1 MFLLIMFL
9 LGAMSISFLCS
20 ILESVLLSTPM
31 SFVTMKEDEG
41 YKAAT
46 LFKKYKSD
54 NSRAI
59 ASILSLNTI
68 AHTIGAAGV
77 GQQSSI
83 VFGSE
88 WFGVVSAV
96 TTILI
101 LIFYRDYS
109 QDTWHREL
117 AQSDGLHGSNH
128 TYTHR
133 LALSRSSCI
142 AVAHTFYFAQ
152 ERRRGGCKSRRGG
165 CHG

>member
-1 MFLLIMFL
+1 MLLLIIFL

-41 YKAAT
+41 YKPAT
-46 LFKKYKSD
+46 LFKKYKTD

-88 WFGVVSAV
+88 WFGLVSAI
-96 TTILI
+96 TQGNQLSNLLSPLI
-101 LIFYRDYS
+101 R
-109 QDTWHREL
+109 WR
-117 AQSDGLHGSNH
+117 
-128 TYTHR
+128 R
-133 LALSRSSCI
+133 ALRSS
-142 AVAHTFYFAQ
+142 
-152 ERRRGGCKSRRGG
+152 
-165 CHG
+165 